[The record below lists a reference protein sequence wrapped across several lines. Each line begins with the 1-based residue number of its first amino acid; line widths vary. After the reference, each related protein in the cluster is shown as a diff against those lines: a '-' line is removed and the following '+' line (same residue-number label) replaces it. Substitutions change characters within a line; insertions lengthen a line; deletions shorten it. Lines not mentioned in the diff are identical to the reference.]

1 MFRSVLVPV
10 DFTDD
15 ASNLLSFAE
24 GLPRVGVA
32 KAVLA
37 HVVDASGL
45 EGPVIAAKVD
55 HVRAKLGGRAA
66 PLKEVG
72 LDVSVTITTGEAAR
86 EIVLLGGQMHVDAII
101 MGSHGKGII
110 DELLAGSISERVLAE
125 SNVPLM
131 LVRFDLVRNSDDP
144 RSLLGEFSRRMLVPT
159 DFSQVADRALD
170 LAVDIAETVP
180 LCGIDKDEPC
190 GVLLLHVVD
199 RSAGKHGI
207 ANAEAEAEAK
217 MAVRVKRAAERGVT
231 AIPLVAVGDV
241 QRVIIDQIHERRA
254 TGVVIGSRGVGAL
267 AEVFVGSN
275 SKTVM
280 RQASCPVLSV
290 P

>member
-15 ASNLLSFAE
+15 ADYLLSFTA

-37 HVVDASGL
+37 NVVDASGL

-55 HVRAKLGGRAA
+55 HVRAKLGRRAE

-72 LDVSVTITTGEAAR
+72 LDMGVTITTGEPAR
-86 EIVLLGGQMHVDAII
+86 EIVLLGSQMNVDAII
-101 MGSHGKGII
+101 MGSHGKRII
-110 DELLAGSISERVLAE
+110 DELLTGSISERVLAE
-125 SNVPLM
+125 SSVPLM
-131 LVRFDLVRNSDDP
+131 LVRFDLVRNSEDP
-144 RSLLGEFSRRMLVPT
+144 GSLMGEFSRKMLVPT
-159 DFSQVADRALD
+159 DFSEVADRAFD

-180 LCGIDKDEPC
+180 LCGIDKSEPC
-190 GVLLLHVVD
+190 GILLLHVVD
-199 RSAGKHGI
+199 RAVGEHGI
-207 ANAEAEAEAK
+207 AEAEFEADAK
-217 MAVRVKRAAERGVT
+217 MATRVERAAERGVT
-231 AIPLVAVGDV
+231 ATPLVAVGDV
-241 QRVIIDQIHERRA
+241 QRVILDQIHDRRA

-267 AEVFVGSN
+267 AEVFVGSKA
-275 SKTVM
+275 KTVM